1 MQEGK
6 SHVVV
11 RGAVEQ
17 GCFLRGDRHELQ
29 AMHMNHQLP
38 SSNAATPLHNQQS
51 GRQFQHTQK
60 YLLLPHSGFSLL
72 NPKSQLIA

>member
-1 MQEGK
+1 MQEGI

-17 GCFLRGDRHELQ
+17 GCFLHGDRHELQ

-38 SSNAATPLHNQQS
+38 SSNAATPLTITKVDA
-51 GRQFQHTQK
+51 GFQHTKISSATPAQRIQ
-60 YLLLPHSGFSLL
+60 PF
-72 NPKSQLIA
+72 